1 MTILVTGGN
10 GQLGCSLRLASAESS
25 HRFIFTDVKE
35 LDIASATAVEA
46 FFEREKVDVVVN
58 CAAYTA
64 VDLAEEEETIAD
76 TINRYAVAVLAE
88 ACKRYNATLIHIS
101 TDYVFSGEATT
112 PYNEECAPAPI
123 NVYGRTK
130 LAGEKAVAESGCKS
144 IILRT
149 SWLYSE
155 FGRNFCKTMQSLTAT
170 RPEIKVVADQIG
182 TPTYAGD
189 LAAAITYIIDSNQL
203 DKCGIYHY
211 SNEGVCSWYDFAVE
225 IANAAGN
232 TSCRITP
239 CHSSEFPSPVT
250 RPSYSVLD
258 KTKIKETFDIDI
270 PYWKESMEYCIKR
283 IKASNR

>member
-25 HRFIFTDVKE
+25 HRFVFTDIEE
-35 LDIASATAVEA
+35 LDITSAVAINA

-58 CAAYTA
+58 CGAYTA
-64 VDLAEEEETIAD
+64 VDLAEENEAQAEE
-76 TINRYAVAVLAE
+76 INHKAVALLAD
-88 ACKRYNATLIHIS
+88 ACKRYDATLIHIS
-101 TDYVFSGEATT
+101 TDYIFSGEADA
-112 PYNEECAPAPI
+112 PYNEESAPAPI

-144 IILRT
+144 IVLRT

-189 LAAAITYIIDSNQL
+189 LAAAISHIIESKQL
-203 DKCGIYHY
+203 DKYGTYHF
-211 SNEGVCSWYDFAVE
+211 SNEGVCSWYDFACE
-225 IANAAGN
+225 IARLCGN
-232 TSCRITP
+232 GECKVKP
-239 CHSSEFPSPVT
+239 CTTADYPT
-250 RPSYSVLD
+250 KAQRPRYSVLD
-258 KTKIKETFDIDI
+258 KSKFVKTFGLSI
-270 PYWKESMEYCIKR
+270 PEWHDSLKR
-283 IKASNR
+283 MLK

>member
-10 GQLGCSLRLASAESS
+10 GQLGCSLRLATAESQN
-25 HRFIFTDVKE
+25 RYIFTDIEE
-35 LDIASATAVEA
+35 LDIASAMAVEE

-64 VDLAEEEETIAD
+64 VDLAEEEEPIAD
-76 TINRYAVAVLAE
+76 ITNCYAVAVLAE

-155 FGRNFCKTMQSLTAT
+155 FGRNFCKTMQSLTDT

-189 LAAAITYIIDSNQL
+189 LAAAITYIIDSNKL
-203 DKCGIYHY
+203 DKCGTYHY
-211 SNEGVCSWYDFAVE
+211 SNEGVCSWYDFACE
-225 IANAAGN
+225 IARLSGN
-232 TSCRITP
+232 NECEIKP
-239 CHSSEFPSPVT
+239 CTTAEYPT
-250 RPSYSVLD
+250 KAQRPRYSVLD
-258 KTKIKETFDIDI
+258 KSKFVETFGLQI
-270 PYWKESMEYCIKR
+270 PEWKESLKRMIK
-283 IKASNR
+283 

>member
-35 LDIASATAVEA
+35 LDVASATAVEA

-64 VDLAEEEETIAD
+64 VDLAEEEEQIAD
-76 TINRYAVAVLAE
+76 IINRYAVVVLAE

-101 TDYVFSGEATT
+101 TDYIFSGEATT
-112 PYNEECAPAPI
+112 PYNEESTPAPI

-130 LAGEKAVAESGCKS
+130 LSGERAVAESGCKS

-189 LAAAITYIIDSNQL
+189 LAAAITYIIESNQL
-203 DKCGIYHY
+203 DKCGTYHY
-211 SNEGVCSWYDFAVE
+211 SNEGVCSWYDFACE
-225 IANAAGN
+225 IARLSGN
-232 TSCRITP
+232 NECEIKP
-239 CHSSEFPSPVT
+239 CTTADYPT
-250 RPSYSVLD
+250 KAQRPRYSVLD
-258 KTKIKETFDIDI
+258 KSKFVETFGLQI
-270 PYWKESMEYCIKR
+270 PEWKESLKRMIK
-283 IKASNR
+283 